1 VTEEGYDEGTV
12 RTLLKSGGAL
22 RVYCSSCDE
31 HWDANPEQ
39 RAMLEWAIG
48 WR

>member
-22 RVYCSSCDE
+22 RVYCPSCDE